1 MVREDDEIP
10 TYAPG
15 SRPSDDQ
22 PCSHRL
28 GYIRQDVYACLHCAK
43 RGADGRAVLSGFCV
57 GCKSS
62 CHSGPQCSVI
72 DLYSK
77 RFFRCDCGNSRMK
90 NTCHLDNTKNPE
102 NTENAKVYNHNFIGT
117 YCRCDRPYDA
127 KWGDMLQ
134 CAVCEDW
141 FHEVCLV
148 TTDDE
153 PASKTSAKLSGIA
166 CELVCCDCSNKIPLL
181 DDYFARIGLFQPP
194 TPLTPAEVQ
203 TARAE
208 GCERPPDIDHSLLR
222 GKDRL
227 WQSGFRLR
235 LCRCEACKDEYAK
248 LGVSYLI
255 DRKDF
260 VNLQGID
267 DEDLLVNAP
276 NDEAMKRDIEKK
288 AKKKKSSSSSSSSKK
303 KKKRSSSSSIRMPAQ
318 VIALDDDENVDLDD
332 DENENDTTYIPR
344 VNGDHSA
351 TGSSSRRKKIL
362 KKRVRE
368 PLPVVELTNSE
379 REYIR
384 KSITSFINKAIGSDP
399 VPDEKQLKT
408 YLENLREDILTGQY

>member
-1 MVREDDEIP
+1 MGIDDDEIP
-10 TYAPG
+10 TYEPG

-28 GYIRQDVYACLHCAK
+28 GYIRQDVYACRTCSK
-43 RGADGRAVLSGFCV
+43 RTPDGRVILSGFCV

-62 CHSGPQCSVI
+62 CHSDPKCSVI

-77 RFFRCDCGNSRMK
+77 RYFRCDCGNSRMK
-90 NTCHLDNTKNPE
+90 NTCHLDSSKNPE
-102 NTENAKVYNHNFIGT
+102 NLDNAKVYNHNFRGT
-117 YCRCDRPYDA
+117 YCRCDRPYDS

-141 FHEVCLV
+141 FHEICLV
-148 TTDDE
+148 TTDNE
-153 PASKTSAKLSGIA
+153 PASKTSAKLCSLA
-166 CELVCCDCSNKIPLL
+166 CELVCSDCSDRIPLL
-181 DDYFARIGLFQPP
+181 DDYFAKIGLFQPP
-194 TPLTPAEVQ
+194 DGLPHAQVQ
-203 TARAE
+203 TNRQP
-208 GCERPPDIDHSLLR
+208 GCERPPDIDHSILR

-276 NDEAMKRDIEKK
+276 NDEALKRNIVKNE
-288 AKKKKSSSSSSSSKK
+288 KKKKSTSSSKK
-303 KKKRSSSSSIRMPAQ
+303 KKKRSAPSSGFKPKVISIES
-318 VIALDDDENVDLDD
+318 DDDLDD
-332 DENENDTTYIPR
+332 DENENDVTYIPL
-344 VNGDHSA
+344 VNGENSIG
-351 TGSSSRRKKIL
+351 GSSNSRRKLL
-362 KKRVRE
+362 KKRERE
-368 PLPVVELTNSE
+368 PLPVVELNEDE
-379 REYIR
+379 RDHIR
-384 KSITSFINKAIGSDP
+384 TSITSFINKAISADP
-399 VPDEKQLKT
+399 VPDEKELRK
-408 YLENLREDILTGQY
+408 YLESLREDILTGQY

>member
-1 MVREDDEIP
+1 MSREDDDIP

-28 GYIRQDVYACLHCAK
+28 GYIRQDVYACRQCAK
-43 RGADGRAVLSGFCV
+43 RTPDGRQILSGFCV
-57 GCKSS
+57 GCKTS
-62 CHSGPQCSVI
+62 CHGDHLSSVI

-90 NTCHLDNTKNPE
+90 NVCHLDNTKNPE
-102 NTENAKVYNHNFIGT
+102 NSENVKVYNHNFVGT

-127 KWGDMLQ
+127 KLGDMLQ

-153 PASKTSAKLSGIA
+153 PASKTSAKLSGLS
-166 CELVCCDCSNKIPLL
+166 CELVCSDCTNKIPLL
-181 DDYFARIGLFQPP
+181 DDYFAKIGLFQPAIE
-194 TPLTPAEVQ
+194 LTPAEVQ

-208 GCERPPDIDHSLLR
+208 GCERPPDIDHSILR

-276 NDEAMKRDIEKK
+276 NNETMKRDIEKK
-288 AKKKKSSSSSSSSKK
+288 AKKKKSTSSATKK
-303 KKKRSSSSSIRMPAQ
+303 KKKRSQSLTGSRSEIIPI
-318 VIALDDDENVDLDD
+318 VEEDHDLDD
-332 DENENDTTYIPR
+332 DENENDSTYIPE
-344 VNGDHSA
+344 VNGGNSG
-351 TGSSSRRKKIL
+351 TGSSSAKRKTL
-362 KKRVRE
+362 KKRIRE
-368 PLPVVELTNSE
+368 PLPVVELTEDE
-379 REYIR
+379 REHIR
-384 KSITSFINKAIGSDP
+384 KNITSFVNKAIGADP
-399 VPDEKQLKT
+399 VPDEQDLKK